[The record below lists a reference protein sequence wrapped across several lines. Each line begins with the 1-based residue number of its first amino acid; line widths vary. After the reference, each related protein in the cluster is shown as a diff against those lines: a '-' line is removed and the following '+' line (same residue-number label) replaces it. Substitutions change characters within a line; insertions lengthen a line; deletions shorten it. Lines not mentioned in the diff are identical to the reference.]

1 LKVNMNR
8 LVSLLFVLLVTTAAF
23 AATPKNII
31 LFVGDGMGPAHFT
44 AAKNLRGADFN
55 IGKIKTIGLFTTF
68 CADRYVTDSAAAA
81 SAFATGQKTKYEAL
95 SVDEK
100 GAPRRTVLEA
110 AKALGK
116 ATGLVTTAEF
126 YDATPA
132 AFAVH
137 VDYRRKYADVTNQM
151 LKSGVDVIAG
161 TGAQIFGKD
170 PLPPLP
176 DLAKQYGY
184 TLITDPKAIDTASR
198 SHALVAFE
206 SQEDDLDTPGAP
218 LPQLARWALDRV
230 STNPN
235 GFFLLVEEEG
245 TDGSSHS
252 NNAKNV
258 TKALRSF
265 DEAVG
270 VGLDFA
276 SKHPD
281 TLVLVLGDHETGG
294 MRIYETRSGKFRI
307 EWSTVEHTAT
317 AIPVF
322 SLGPGSERFTGF
334 FDNTDIGKTLLS
346 FEGAAPAAMTSSAGT
361 SDAAAVVDAVV
372 ADIGIANPTFI
383 AGKQLVTTQRTA
395 FASARP
401 LADETDANRLLPK
414 GVLRID
420 RFDIQGDQAN
430 VMIWTGPIP
439 TAPPGRASLACGSG
453 HGFTLQR
460 GADGRWTIVSR
471 SVAQC

>member
-1 LKVNMNR
+1 MKR
-8 LVSLLFVLLVTTAAF
+8 ISSLLFALLITTAAL

-44 AAKNLRGADFN
+44 AAKNYRGADFN

-68 CADRYVTDSAAAA
+68 CADRNVTDSAAAA
-81 SAFATGQKTKYEAL
+81 SAFATGEKTKYEAL

-100 GAPRRTVLEA
+100 GAPRLTVLEA
-110 AKALGK
+110 AKGLGK

-151 LKSGVDVIAG
+151 LRSGVDVIAG
-161 TGAQIFGKD
+161 TGSQIFGKT
-170 PLPPLP
+170 PLPPLA

-184 TLITDPKAIDTASR
+184 TLITDPKAIDTAPR
-198 SHALVAFE
+198 SHALLAFE
-206 SQEDDLDTPGAP
+206 SQDDDLDTPGAP

-245 TDGSSHS
+245 TDGSSH
-252 NNAKNV
+252 NNNV
-258 TKALRSF
+258 KDLTKALKSF

-270 VGLDFA
+270 VGLDYA

-281 TLVLVLGDHETGG
+281 TLILVLGDHETGG
-294 MRIYETRSGKFRI
+294 MRIDETGAHKFRI
-307 EWSTVEHTAT
+307 EWSSVEHTAT

-322 SLGPGSERFTGF
+322 SYGPGSERFTGF
-334 FDNTDIGKTLLS
+334 FDNTDIGRTLLS
-346 FEGAAPAAMTSSAGT
+346 FEGAAPAIPGTSSAHA
-361 SDAAAVVDAVV
+361 SDVTAVVDTLVTELGV
-372 ADIGIANPTFI
+372 ANPTFI
-383 AGKQLVTTQRTA
+383 AGKELTGTQRAA
-395 FASARP
+395 FASARTI
-401 LADETDANRLLPK
+401 DDQTEANRLLPA
-414 GVLRID
+414 GVVRVD
-420 RFDIQGDQAN
+420 RFDVQGDKAN

-439 TAPPGRASLACGSG
+439 GPPPPGVMQLACGHG
-453 HGFTLQR
+453 RGFTLQR
-460 GADGRWTIVSR
+460 QADGRWTIVSR